1 MSKQQLFVKT
11 FETQF
16 NLLKEN
22 ILKLTNNDVLIR
34 VNFNKLD
41 TLKTAVGMKMIIL
54 IFYKELSAFET
65 QLLSRDE
72 KFFLDMSIDEPQV
85 KKLGEMLKSIYIETN
100 QENKDMLFTYV
111 TLLYKL
117 SKKVKELEQ

>member
-1 MSKQQLFVKT
+1 MSKQQVFVNT